1 MIKYICIR
9 NTIILN
15 ECQRYKFKQLRTKL
29 YLLRYLNMSASMKVY
44 FLALRLPFS
53 SFLLFLHIF
62 IVCNATQDFRH
73 ILSVKTTYNNSF
85 DDNEIKIRDSSHSII
100 ENICKPIQFNGIY
113 RHGIRNPSK
122 SDINNVDAFYSRIVN
137 AAANS
142 GIHPTLPLPFKIET
156 AKGLSAP
163 GKIEMQS
170 IQKRIAK
177 RFDSL
182 LSSAKAD
189 QLEFISSSI
198 SRAIGSR
205 DAFSSAFKQFKNH
218 TPTSQKI
225 SDDLMRYYYTCQ
237 KYMLP
242 HRKPKEAKYH
252 FDQFWSQSKIDR
264 VASNIRQKLG
274 VDKLEITVGKQI
286 IYIQDL
292 LICAFKHFEHCFWFV

>member
-1 MIKYICIR
+1 M
-9 NTIILN
+9 
-15 ECQRYKFKQLRTKL
+15 
-29 YLLRYLNMSASMKVY
+29 YLLRYVNMSASVKVS

-62 IVCNATQDFRH
+62 IHVCNATQDFRH
-73 ILSVKTTYNNSF
+73 ILSVKTTYNHSF
-85 DDNEIKIRDSSHSII
+85 YDNEIKIRDSSHSII
-100 ENICKPIQFNGIY
+100 ENICKPVQFNGIY

-122 SDINNVDAFYSRIVN
+122 SDINNVDAFYSRVVN
-137 AAANS
+137 AATNS

-156 AKGLSAP
+156 AKALSAP

-182 LSSAKAD
+182 LSSATAD

-218 TPTSQKI
+218 TPTTSQKI

-252 FDQFWSQSKIDR
+252 LDQFWSLSKIDR

-286 IYIQDL
+286 IYTRYFNMCIQT
-292 LICAFKHFEHCFWFV
+292 F